1 MSMSTVTSLRTVT
14 KNVKSLVE
22 AALADGGGLLR
33 LAPCWV
39 PRSFLQPGKRLKL
52 HPDDLYAYGLN
63 RGGIDERWFAS
74 TTPAAN
80 ENRTPD
86 EGLSYVVAGRRRF
99 TLADAV
105 AACGAELIGAR
116 LWNKY
121 GKWPVYS
128 KFFDNMGPI
137 PHHMHQSQQQARLV
151 GQEGKP
157 ESYYFPPQHNNVG
170 NNFPYTFFG
179 LEPGTTKAQVRRC
192 LENWNTGD
200 NGILDLSRA
209 YRLKTGTGWLVGP
222 GILHAPGSYCT
233 YEPQWGSDVFGM
245 YQSLVEGREVP
256 WSLLVK
262 DMPRNRHRDLDFIV
276 NQLDWAANVDPN
288 FKDNHYL
295 EPVPVAD
302 TGEDGW
308 VDRWIVYGKINGRQ
322 YFTAKELTLDPGA
335 ACTVKDKGAYGLI
348 TVQGS
353 GRMNNLTLDC
363 PKLIRFGELTE
374 DEVFCTESAARTGVR
389 FENTSEVEPLVVL
402 RYFGPDVNPDAP
414 ALGAYRS
421 NRD

>member
-1 MSMSTVTSLRTVT
+1 MNTVTALKTAT
-14 KNVKSLVE
+14 KNLSSLVD
-22 AALADGGGLLR
+22 AALEDSGGLLR

-52 HPDDLYAYGLN
+52 HPDDLYAFGLN

-80 ENRTPD
+80 ENRTRD
-86 EGLSYVVAGRRRF
+86 EGLSYVVSGKQRF
-99 TLADAV
+99 TLQ
-105 AACGAELIGAR
+105 GAIAESGATIIGKR

-121 GKWPVYS
+121 KKWPVYS

-137 PHHMHQSQQQARLV
+137 PHHMHQNSKQAKLV
-151 GQEGKP
+151 DQEGKP

-170 NNFPYTFFG
+170 NNFPYTFMG

-192 LENWNTGD
+192 LENWNKGD

-209 YRLKTGTGWLVGP
+209 YRLKIGTGWLIP
-222 GILHAPGSYCT
+222 PCILHAPGSLCT

-262 DMPRNRHRDLDFIV
+262 DMPKSKHKDLDWIV
-276 NQLDWAANVDPN
+276 DQLDWDGNCDAS

-295 EPVPVAD
+295 EPIPVAD
-302 TGEDGW
+302 TRSEGY
-308 VDRWIVYGKINGRQ
+308 VDRWIVYGKIDGEQ
-322 YFTAKELTLDPGA
+322 LFSAKELTLDPGTK
-335 ACTVKDKGAYGLI
+335 CMIKDKGAYGLI
-348 TVQGS
+348 CVQGI
-353 GRMNNLTLDC
+353 GRINNQPLNS
-363 PKLIRFGELTE
+363 PKLIRFTELTE
-374 DEVFCTESAARTGVR
+374 DEYFCTETGAQAGVT
-389 FENTSEVEPLVVL
+389 FENISETEPLVVL
-402 RYFGPDVNPDAP
+402 RYFGPETNPGAP
-414 ALGAYRS
+414 AIGQYKAR
-421 NRD
+421 RFE